1 MTPSL
6 KIRPFAHV
14 YKVEELPAILA
25 MISSS
30 GVKGLA
36 GVKLVPRLLNTQYLE
51 YSELADL
58 IPALVLLVS
67 DSLKWLL
74 SSFGGCYF
82 NL

>member
-6 KIRPFAHV
+6 KIRPFTHV
-14 YKVEELPAILA
+14 YKVEELPAVLA

-36 GVKLVPRLLNTQYLE
+36 GIKLVSRLFNTQYLK
-51 YSELADL
+51 YSELAYL
-58 IPALVLLVS
+58 IPALVLLIS
-67 DSLKWLL
+67 ASLKWLL
-74 SSFGGCYF
+74 SPFGGCYI